1 MSEWIE
7 HTGDACPVPAD
18 AQVEVRS
25 RNYVNRVGLAD
36 IFDWH
41 TGDIT
46 RYRLAL
52 EADIQADIAREA
64 KPPA

>member
-1 MSEWIE
+1 MSEWSE

-25 RNYVNRVGLAD
+25 RNYVNRVGLAGV
-36 IFDWH
+36 FEWH
-41 TGDIT
+41 TGEII
-46 RYRLAL
+46 RYRLAG
-52 EADIQADIAREA
+52 EA